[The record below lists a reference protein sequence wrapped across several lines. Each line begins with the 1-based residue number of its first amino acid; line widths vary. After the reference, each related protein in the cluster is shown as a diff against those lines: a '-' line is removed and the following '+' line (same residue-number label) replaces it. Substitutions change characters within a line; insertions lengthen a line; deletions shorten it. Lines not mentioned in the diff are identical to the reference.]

1 MIPSFY
7 VIEEEE
13 EKKNKF
19 LSFCVCVSA
28 ACVHDGKSIPRADVR
43 V

>member
-7 VIEEEE
+7 VIEQ
-13 EKKNKF
+13 EKKT
-19 LSFCVCVSA
+19 SFYHFVCVSA
-28 ACVHDGKSIPRADVR
+28 ACVHDGKSIPRVDVR